1 VIGQIAVEQ
10 NMNVFYRM
18 LNVEG
23 LEIFN
28 REAGRRDGPTVLLL
42 HGFPPE
48 KTLATADLVRD
59 CGLPES

>member
-1 VIGQIAVEQ
+1 VIGEIAVKQ
-10 NMNVFYRM
+10 DTNVFYRM

-42 HGFPPE
+42 HGFPP
-48 KTLATADLVRD
+48 
-59 CGLPES
+59 